1 MLLFVITDFQSKQHN
16 LLIIS
21 QTTYFSNKISE
32 YNPKNRTNFR
42 NIIQKVCMFQ
52 KNTLMREYV
61 KKHEGNEGNGG
72 NFRHFPHFPHVE
84 YLRMEH

>member
-1 MLLFVITDFQSKQHN
+1 
-16 LLIIS
+16 
-21 QTTYFSNKISE
+21 
-32 YNPKNRTNFR
+32 
-42 NIIQKVCMFQ
+42 MFQ